1 VQPAECAPANDADG
15 CVSSTN
21 EGSVIGCIVFHMRI
35 LDEEG
40 MGDLD
45 RPQAPAAELA
55 AINGGHGQWLS

>member
-1 VQPAECAPANDADG
+1 
-15 CVSSTN
+15 
-21 EGSVIGCIVFHMRI
+21 MRI